1 MNKFFTKFI
10 IVLMLTTSAKSIAA
24 DPSNIYVGV
33 KIGLSKIISSDEL
46 YVETDHN
53 EGYGIYGGYIFENG
67 YSVEF
72 EHIKIDTELG
82 SHSHTTT
89 GTSHH
94 SHDIAIGAYAIYGT
108 YKTSGITYLKGRLG
122 YVKLDA
128 IQANNTIMD
137 KNGMAF
143 GLGAGL
149 KIGSTNVEIDY
160 NYLDSDIR
168 FVSLSVDYQ
177 F

>member
-1 MNKFFTKFI
+1 MNQFFTKFI
-10 IVLMLTTSAKSIAA
+10 IVLMLTSAKSIAA
-24 DPSNIYVGV
+24 DTSNVYVGV
-33 KIGLSKIISSDEL
+33 KIGLAKIISSDEL

-53 EGYGIYGGYIFENG
+53 EGYGIYGGYIFDNG
-67 YSVEF
+67 YSVEV
-72 EHIKIDTELG
+72 EYINIDTELG
-82 SHSHTTT
+82 SHGHTTT
-89 GTSHH
+89 GSLHQ

-128 IQANNTIMD
+128 VQANNTIMD

-149 KIGSTNVEIDY
+149 KIGSTNFEIDY

-168 FVSLSVDYQ
+168 FVSLSVNYQ